1 MNAKIIVPFK
11 DTGGKEMI
19 TSPSNRDIVGS
30 SLGNWSQV
38 NTTTIVAL
46 YGAIFA
52 TITSTSNAQGVE
64 LGYTFLEPIHIGM
77 TYNVSCFLAVTNTDG
92 NTGNHYQ
99 FSFGNAFSSGFNLS
113 APESATN
120 KESADLVATS
130 KTSNLKL
137 QKEYAANPSQAFFA
151 REFRVTE
158 KCFTRVID
166 RSENDTLFYVESYG
180 TLDASS
186 SAIGVLGG
194 ATCIK
199 IVLPPPFLGAY
210 YEFVVSNSITK
221 LNGTVGTLNKPIIF
235 AATSS
240 KGEEGATIIS
250 YNVHETEGAIN
261 VGTGK
266 TSVTI
271 GRAANNT
278 VGDNLRFT
286 SDGTNWFCIG
296 STDLASFEA

>member
-1 MNAKIIVPFK
+1 
-11 DTGGKEMI
+11 MI
-19 TSPSNRDIVGS
+19 TSPSDRDIDGTSV
-30 SLGNWSQV
+30 GNWSAV
-38 NTTTIVAL
+38 GGITLVAL
-46 YGAIFA
+46 NGVLVM
-52 TITSTSNAQGVE
+52 TIDSNASAQGAE
-64 LGYTFLEPIHIGM
+64 LGHTYLEPIHIGM
-77 TYNVSCFLAVTNTDG
+77 TYNVSCFLLASNANG
-92 NTGNHYQ
+92 NTGNNHK
-99 FSFGNAFSSGFNLS
+99 FLFGNAFSAFNLS
-113 APESATN
+113 APTDSTN

-130 KTSNLKL
+130 KTHNFIV
-137 QKEYAANPSQAFFA
+137 QKEFAASPNQALYA

-158 KCFTRVID
+158 KCFTRFID

-180 TLDASS
+180 TLDTSS
-186 SAIGVLGG
+186 DANGVLGG

-221 LNGTVGTLNKPIIF
+221 LDGSVGTLNKPIIF
-235 AATSS
+235 VATTSG
-240 KGEEGATIIS
+240 KTEGATIIS
-250 YNVHETEGAIN
+250 YNVLETSVAIN

>member
-1 MNAKIIVPFK
+1 MKAKIIVPFK

-19 TSPSNRDIVGS
+19 TFPGDRDIDGTSV
-30 SLGNWSQV
+30 GNWSAV
-38 NTTTIVAL
+38 GGITLAAL
-46 YGAIFA
+46 NGVLVMPIDSD
-52 TITSTSNAQGVE
+52 TDAQGAE
-64 LGYTFLEPIHIGM
+64 LGYTYLEPIHIGM
-77 TYNVSCFLAVTNTDG
+77 TYNVSCFLWAQTSDA
-92 NTGNHYQ
+92 NTGNDHK

-113 APESATN
+113 APSDSTN
-120 KESADLVATS
+120 KESADLVATN
-130 KTSNLKL
+130 KTNNFKV
-137 QKEYAANPSQAFFA
+137 QKESAVSNILFA
-151 REFRVTE
+151 KEFRVTE

-180 TLDASS
+180 TLDTSS
-186 SAIGVLGG
+186 IAYGVLGG

-221 LNGTVGTLNKPIIF
+221 LNGQVGTLNKPIIF

-240 KGEEGATIIS
+240 KGEEGATIIN
-250 YNVHETEGAIN
+250 YNVHETSGAIN
-261 VGTGK
+261 VGLGL

-271 GRAANNT
+271 GRAANNV

-286 SDGTNWFCIG
+286 SDGTNWFCTG

>member
-1 MNAKIIVPFK
+1 
-11 DTGGKEMI
+11 MI
-19 TSPSNRDIVGS
+19 TSPGDRDIDGTSV
-30 SLGNWSQV
+30 GNWTAL
-38 NTTTIVAL
+38 NTSISAL
-46 YGAIFA
+46 SSELLIAISSSSSIQA
-52 TITSTSNAQGVE
+52 AE
-64 LGYTFLEPIHIGM
+64 LDYTFLEPIHKGI
-77 TYNVSCFLAVTNTDG
+77 TYNISCFLYASNSNA
-92 NTGNHYQ
+92 NTGNDHQ
-99 FSFGNAFSSGFNLS
+99 FSFAGVFSSGFNLS
-113 APESATN
+113 APTDTNN
-120 KESADLVATS
+120 KESVDLIATS
-130 KTSNLKL
+130 KTGKLKI
-137 QKEYAANPSQAFFA
+137 QKTSVVPLILYA

-180 TLDASS
+180 TLDTSS
-186 SAIGVLGG
+186 DANGVLGG

-221 LNGTVGTLNKPIIF
+221 LNGAVGTLNKPIIF
-235 AATSS
+235 VATTS
-240 KGEEGATIIS
+240 GRTEGATIIN
-250 YNVHETEGAIN
+250 YNVLETSVAIN